1 MYRLNI
7 LFLSFIALLFAGC
20 NTAERPS
27 ALLENNYLVLASE
40 DVANDAEWMAVA
52 EKLAKKHNSHI
63 VTFAEAPRDVLETLR
78 AENPR
83 YVAIVDKPEN
93 IGRDYVI
100 DLHLMCRDIDEDIYA
115 DFLWGI
121 ITGYDAAAA
130 ERMVDNSTEPL
141 VIKDAVATIME
152 LNSAKWFDNYA
163 WVDDHTRGLWGYKNG
178 RDAEIVT
185 DMVEKEEVLNKF
197 KELYEA
203 YDPDLVVTAAHATQ
217 QNLEMPYSL
226 GHIKPRDGK
235 LYAQNI
241 FTGEERDIIES
252 GKRRVYTAVGNCLIG
267 DMNNTKES
275 MAAAWM
281 NGSNAAT
288 MIGYVVTT
296 WHGRNG
302 WGALKY
308 WVTNP
313 FRYTL
318 AEAVYMNQQDFIHQQ
333 DAWYPELRNE
343 RYTFCDGFMEELN
356 TAAKRMQEVLG
367 REVSFESAEDWDM
380 LGFWHDRDVLVYY
393 GDPMWNVML
402 QGVESENDYTV
413 ESRLEDGK
421 YIITIT
427 TSENFSLERMKGDKF
442 KQEHV
447 LDLPFS
453 YFFPERLVNPRLAEG
468 ETWDVAL
475 DENFI
480 LVYNAEFA
488 PSSTYEIILDVE

>member
-63 VTFAEAPRDVLETLR
+63 VTFAEAPGDVLETLR

-226 GHIKPRDGK
+226 GHIRPRDGK